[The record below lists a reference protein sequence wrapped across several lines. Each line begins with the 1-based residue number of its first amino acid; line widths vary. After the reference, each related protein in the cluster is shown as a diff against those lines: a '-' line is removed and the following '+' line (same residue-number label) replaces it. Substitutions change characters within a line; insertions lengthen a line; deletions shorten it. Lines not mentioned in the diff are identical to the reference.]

1 MESKKPPGLAV
12 SSALPLSQVGR
23 TEPIQPIAAEH
34 RYFVGK
40 FSGSFLSIADA
51 VANALSDAGLP
62 PETTAM
68 GELSALPGSSKILA
82 FQTPPGTTAAEN
94 DLLIF
99 IVEPVADGTVN
110 LWLSGTDMARE
121 RRDEAEDDVV
131 NFCEMLGDGFFKTF
145 ERL

>member
-1 MESKKPPGLAV
+1 
-12 SSALPLSQVGR
+12 
-23 TEPIQPIAAEH
+23 
-34 RYFVGK
+34 
-40 FSGSFLSIADA
+40 
-51 VANALSDAGLP
+51 
-62 PETTAM
+62 M